1 MEQLQETPV
10 TQPSPEV
17 KPPKLKKK
25 RKWVKR
31 LIAAVVIIA
40 AAALLLRGCFGG
52 GGSSLAAGTY
62 LPSTVSYQDLTIT
75 VSGSGTIEP
84 IHSYRVTTLIQG
96 EVIEAPFEE
105 GQEVEEG
112 QLLFRID
119 SSDVENSIQQAQ
131 LALQQAQLSYNQ
143 LLNDQQ
149 TDLKDRTI
157 RATESGVITELY
169 VEQGDNITAGAP
181 IADILDRDHMKLT
194 VPFHSTDAA
203 GFYVGQSATVMVDG
217 TMESVT
223 GTVDSIAA
231 TDSVGAGGTL
241 VRNVT
246 IVVDNPGAL
255 SDTTTG
261 TASIGSATC
270 AASAAF
276 QYGASKQVLAKAS
289 GELETLSVEEGDR
302 VNKDQVLGTIAQTDM
317 ETQIENARLN
327 VENAQLSLERMQ
339 DQLEDYTI
347 TSTISGTVIEKNYE
361 AGDKI
366 DATTASAGSVTYP
379 AVIYDMSALTFEMD
393 IHELDISKIQV
404 GQKVEFT
411 SDALEDMVFTGTV
424 DKVNINGT
432 TSNGRTTYPV
442 TILVDDVPEDLYPG
456 MNVSAE
462 IIVEETGSALCIPV
476 DYVARGNTVL
486 VALEGCLDENGVV
499 VDPSK
504 IEQRQVTLGRSNSTY
519 IEVLDGLNEGDIV
532 LLESQASDL
541 MSAMMGV

>member
-10 TQPSPEV
+10 TQPTPEV

-31 LIAAVVIIA
+31 LIAAVVVIA
-40 AAALLLRGCFGG
+40 AAALLLRGCLGG

-143 LLNDQQ
+143 LLRDQQ

-194 VPFHSTDAA
+194 VPFHSADAA

-289 GELETLSVEEGDR
+289 GELETLSVKEGDR

-462 IIVEETGSALCIPV
+462 IIVEEAGSALCIPV

>member
-31 LIAAVVIIA
+31 LIAAVVVIA

-289 GELETLSVEEGDR
+289 GELETLSVKEGDR
-302 VNKDQVLGTIAQTDM
+302 VSKDQVLGTIAQTDM

-432 TSNGRTTYPV
+432 TASGRTTYPV

-462 IIVEETGSALCIPV
+462 IIVEEAGSALCIPV

-532 LLESQASDL
+532 LLESQASDI

>member
-143 LLNDQQ
+143 LLRDQQ

-203 GFYVGQSATVMVDG
+203 GFYVGQSATVLVDG

-289 GELETLSVEEGDR
+289 GELETLSVKEGDR

-411 SDALEDMVFTGTV
+411 SDALEGMVFTGTV

-432 TSNGRTTYPV
+432 TASGRTTYPV

>member
-31 LIAAVVIIA
+31 LIAAVVVIA

-289 GELETLSVEEGDR
+289 GELETLSVKEGDR
-302 VNKDQVLGTIAQTDM
+302 VSKDQVLGTIAQTDM

-462 IIVEETGSALCIPV
+462 IIVEEAGSALCIPV